1 MKKLW
6 LVMLLGVLL
15 VSFSAAGCSPQEEP
29 SADGESF
36 TIGIVQYAVHDAL
49 DDARKGFIEAL
60 EEEGFVDGEN
70 INIMTKNAQGEVATA
85 TTIAE
90 GFVAD
95 GVDLILAIATPAAQA
110 AGNATGDIPI
120 LITAVTDP
128 VDAGLADSLENPG
141 GNVTGTH
148 DMNPIKEQLELL
160 REIFPDVGS
169 VGVIFDAGED
179 NSRIQVE
186 ILEEEA
192 RKAGL
197 AVEKATASNTGE
209 VSEAAGSLVGKVD
222 AFYIPTDNTVVDAIG
237 SVIKVSEEHLIPVI
251 SGEGSCVGKGAL
263 ATIGID
269 YHKLGYQTGKMAAKI
284 LRGEADPATMA
295 IEGQSEYS
303 IIVNKTAAEKLSVTL
318 PGTLLEQDYEIAE

>member
-1 MKKLW
+1 MKRVW
-6 LVMLLGVLL
+6 LVALLGVLL
-15 VSFSAAGCSPQEEP
+15 FSFLAAGCSPEEP
-29 SADGESF
+29 GADGESL
-36 TIGIVQYAVHDAL
+36 TIGIVQFAIHDAL
-49 DDARKGFIEAL
+49 NDARKGFIEAL
-60 EEEGFVDGEN
+60 EEEGFVDGDN
-70 INIMTKNAQGEVATA
+70 VSIITQNAQGEVATA

-95 GVDLILAIATPAAQA
+95 RVDLILAIATPAAQA
-110 AGNATGDIPI
+110 ACNVTSEIPI
-120 LITAVTDP
+120 MITAVTDP
-128 VDAGLADSLENPG
+128 VDAGLAESLEKPG

-160 REIFPDVGS
+160 REIFPDAAS

-192 RKAGL
+192 KKAGL

-209 VSEAAGSLVGKVD
+209 VGEAAGSLVDKVD

-237 SVIKVSEEHLIPVI
+237 SVIKISKEHSIPVI
-251 SGEGSCVGKGAL
+251 SGEGSCVSKGAL

-269 YHKLGYQTGKMAAKI
+269 YRKLGYQTGKMAAKI
-284 LRGEADPATMA
+284 LRGEAEPATMA

-303 IIVNKTAAEKLSVTL
+303 IIVNKAAAEKLSVTL
-318 PGTLLEQDYEIAE
+318 PRTLLEQDYEIIE

>member
-1 MKKLW
+1 MKRVW
-6 LVMLLGVLL
+6 LVALLGVLL
-15 VSFSAAGCSPQEEP
+15 FSFLAAGCSPEEP
-29 SADGESF
+29 GADGESL
-36 TIGIVQYAVHDAL
+36 TIGIVQFAIHDAL
-49 DDARKGFIEAL
+49 NDARKGFIEAL
-60 EEEGFVDGEN
+60 EEEGFVDGDN
-70 INIMTKNAQGEVATA
+70 VSIITQNAQGEVATA

-110 AGNATGDIPI
+110 ACNVTSEIPI
-120 LITAVTDP
+120 MITAVTDP
-128 VDAGLADSLENPG
+128 VDAGLAESLEKPG

-160 REIFPDVGS
+160 REIFPDAAS

-192 RKAGL
+192 KKAGL

-209 VSEAAGSLVGKVD
+209 VGEAAGSLVGKVD
-222 AFYIPTDNTVVDAIG
+222 ALYIPTDNTVVDAIG
-237 SVIKVSEEHLIPVI
+237 SVIKISKEHSIPVI
-251 SGEGSCVGKGAL
+251 SGEGSCVSKGAL

-269 YHKLGYQTGKMAAKI
+269 YRKLGYQTGKMAAKI
-284 LRGEADPATMA
+284 LRGEAEPATMA

-303 IIVNKTAAEKLSVTL
+303 IIVNKAAAEKLSVTL
-318 PGTLLEQDYEIAE
+318 PRKLLEQDYEIIE